1 MTSLTRGLTLGL
13 GVQPGMRG
21 RWLGRIAEAWALP
34 LLALTLALLAFGAFL
49 AACGTNPLAAAALI
63 WRGAFGTWF
72 SWQNTLQK
80 ASPLLLTG
88 LAMALPA
95 RVGLMMIGG
104 EGALVIGGLAC
115 AVIGPALS
123 GLAGSAGG
131 ALLAQALMLA
141 GGMAA
146 GALWLMIPGA
156 LRFWRGVN
164 ETISSLLLNTIAIA
178 VMNQL
183 VEGVLRDPLSPNK
196 PSTVPL
202 APSLM
207 LGQIPGLSVHVGLA
221 FGLLLCVAAGIIMQ
235 RTSFGFAASVNGGN
249 PRAAHMVGIDVG
261 RLILIACALAGAS
274 AGLGGA
280 IEVAAVQGSATASL
294 AAGYGYSGI
303 LVAFLA
309 RHNPFAIIPVALLLG
324 GIAASDGLLQ
334 RHLDLPDATVA
345 VLQGFVF
352 IAVLAA
358 ETFSGRLRLWLPL
371 SLPRK
376 GGPRGG

>member
-1 MTSLTRGLTLGL
+1 MLSLTLGL
-13 GVQPGMRG
+13 GALPRP
-21 RWLGRIAEAWALP
+21 RRRRLGRLAEAWALP
-34 LLALTLALLAFGAFL
+34 LLALTAALLAFGAFV
-49 AACGTNPLAAAALI
+49 AAFGVNPLAAAALI

-80 ASPLLLTG
+80 AAPLLLTG

-95 RVGLMMIGG
+95 RAGLMVIGG
-104 EGALVIGGLAC
+104 EGALVMGGLAC
-115 AVIGPALS
+115 AALGPLLA
-123 GLAGSAGG
+123 GLGGSAGG
-131 ALLAQALMLA
+131 ALMAQALMLV

-146 GALWLMIPGA
+146 GALWLMIPGG
-156 LRFWRGVN
+156 LRHWRGVN
-164 ETISSLLLNTIAIA
+164 ETISSLLLNTIAVA

-183 VEGVLRDPLSPNK
+183 VEGALRDPASLNK

-202 APSLM
+202 APALM

-221 FGLLLCVAAGIIMQ
+221 FGLVLCVAAGVLMQ
-235 RTSFGFAASVNGGN
+235 RTSFGFAAGVNGGN
-249 PRAAHMVGIDVG
+249 PRAALMVGIDVG

-274 AGLGGA
+274 AGLAGA

-334 RHLDLPDATVA
+334 RHLDLPDATVT

-358 ETFSGRLRLWLPL
+358 ETFSGRLRLW
-371 SLPRK
+371 
-376 GGPRGG
+376 RGGLRDG

>member
-1 MTSLTRGLTLGL
+1 MSDGLTARLSL
-13 GVQPGMRG
+13 
-21 RWLGRIAEAWALP
+21 IADAVAPPLVALVASAV
-34 LLALTLALLAFGAFL
+34 LFAAFL
-49 AACGTNPLAAAALI
+49 AVAGADPFAAFEMI
-63 WRGAFGTWF
+63 YIGAFGTWF

-95 RVGLMMIGG
+95 RVGLMVIGG

-115 AVIGPALS
+115 AVIGPAFA
-123 GLAGSAGG
+123 GLAASAAGTL
-131 ALLAQALMLA
+131 AAQALMLA
-141 GGMAA
+141 GGMAV

-183 VEGVLRDPLSPNK
+183 VEGPLRDPASLNK

-202 APSLM
+202 PPALM
-207 LGQIPGLSVHVGLA
+207 LGQIPGLSVHVGLG
-221 FGLLLCVAAGIIMQ
+221 FGLIFAVAAGVLMQ
-235 RTSFGFAASVNGGN
+235 WTSFGFAARINGGN
-249 PRAAHMVGIDVG
+249 PRAARLVGIDVG
-261 RLILIACALAGAS
+261 RLILIACAFAGAC
-274 AGLGGA
+274 AGLAGA

-309 RHNPFAIIPVALLLG
+309 RHNPFAIIPVAVLLG

-334 RHLDLPDATVA
+334 RHLDLPDATVT

-358 ETFSGRLRLWLPL
+358 ETFSGRLRFW
-371 SLPRK
+371 S
-376 GGPRGG
+376 GGQRDG